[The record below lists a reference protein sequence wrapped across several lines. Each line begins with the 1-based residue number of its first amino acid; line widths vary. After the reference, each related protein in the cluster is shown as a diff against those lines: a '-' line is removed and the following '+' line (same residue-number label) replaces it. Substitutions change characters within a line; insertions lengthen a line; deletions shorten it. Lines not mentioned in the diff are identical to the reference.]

1 MAKKVINYEK
11 LSLDRL
17 IVENKKLI
25 IKKKDILRKFNQR
38 YGTSY
43 KLDTTTLDL
52 KDPTLY
58 KKLAN
63 ISTKQL
69 KGKGD
74 IDVAEGTSGVVIPKY
89 SVHGVVLSADEYRE
103 MKELEAKA
111 NKLRGRRFDGGKYY
125 TSYFTSYKGYQRYME
140 VLRKVSTRE
149 GYLEGIKTGLLTFKQ
164 NVISHLWD
172 IVNTTTDA
180 DEYKEREDLLNWVD
194 TYWDTYSRL
203 DKAYKFVKASGYT
216 AEQMARIF
224 FDSDPKRSNLMYG
237 EDTQL
242 IEVLK
247 KMQAKYGWKTEG
259 RITKL
264 ELNYPMTAKQARLAV
279 QQEM

>member
-1 MAKKVINYEK
+1 MAKKIINYEK

-43 KLDTTTLDL
+43 KLDTATLDL

-63 ISTKQL
+63 ISTKEL

-111 NKLRGRRFDGGKYY
+111 NKLRGKRFDGGKYY

-149 GYLEGIKTGLLTFKQ
+149 GYLEGIKTGLLTFKL

-180 DEYKEREDLLNWVD
+180 DEQKEREDLLNWVD